1 MLREAFGSRMGW
13 VRARGLHPLGF
24 IVFLLLEILKK
35 HREVL
40 QPEDFRKDTN
50 EIVKVC
56 KSDSGF
62 QELLAVQALW
72 CIMKAESATRYL
84 GGTCSESQELWG

>member
-1 MLREAFGSRMGW
+1 MREAFGSRMGW
-13 VRARGLHPLGF
+13 VRARGLRPLGF

-50 EIVKVC
+50 EIVKVF

-72 CIMKAESATRYL
+72 CIMKAENATRYL